1 MAKRL
6 SRNVA
11 VIKSLCGN
19 QIGSWQDLPP
29 TSHCIYPPEASAMG
43 NLDKSEAIMF
53 PAPDGVASQKESSTA
68 TNGHLGSHEATDPE
82 KLFDSLNQTYSD
94 AYESNAAQVQ
104 CIQKLISMLSSGS
117 RVLDIGSGTGL
128 PVASMLTDAGMTVT
142 GIDISSAMIDAA
154 RLNVP
159 SANFHKCD
167 MRTYRPLNDE
177 KYDAI
182 VSIFS
187 IINVPTSAIREMAFK
202 MAHWLKPGGL
212 LVLGSIDFTD
222 VSQAEGWPADPY
234 GEWLNHHFMGQVI
247 KDNVFGV
254 GQWISL
260 LRSADIAL
268 VDAQGSVFV
277 AADRGIVMEPE
288 HFFIGRKGDKKALMG
303 PFRPS
308 TTSGMGFSPY
318 IMTNIEQQVV
328 AGRDELARLLD
339 GESDVVDIS
348 NRRIKNNEIFTMAEV
363 TPENGTPPH
372 NNGSAP
378 QDNSYQ
384 PSDATNRAPMSHHLQ
399 HHPDSRIVIMI
410 QPAPFN
416 VVITI
421 LNHVASSFNL
431 CTLHAGAKLRAAAAQ
446 LQSTGYTHIQ
456 THLLGD
462 EYLDFSSSKNVLET
476 AVNVLIQ
483 AFPAQQKQ
491 AGREMIELLLKAQ
504 LERYLASQRHCG
516 GRADRIGFQRVVLIA
531 RR

>member
-1 MAKRL
+1 
-6 SRNVA
+6 
-11 VIKSLCGN
+11 
-19 QIGSWQDLPP
+19 
-29 TSHCIYPPEASAMG
+29 MG
-43 NLDKSEAIMF
+43 NLDKSEAIIC
-53 PAPDGVASQKESSTA
+53 PAPDGVASHKESSTA

-104 CIQKLISMLSSGS
+104 CIQKLLSMLSPGS

-154 RLNVP
+154 RVNVP

-167 MRTYRPLNDE
+167 MRQYRLPNDE

-268 VDAQGSVFV
+268 VDAQGSVFA

-288 HFFIGRKGDKKALMG
+288 HFFIGRKGAKEPLMG

-308 TTSGMGFSPY
+308 TTAGMGPSPY
-318 IMTNIEQQVV
+318 LLTEIEQQIV
-328 AGRDELARLLD
+328 ADRDELARLLD
-339 GESDVVDIS
+339 GEPDVVDIS
-348 NRRIKNNEIFTMAEV
+348 KCRIRIKNNEIFTVPEV
-363 TPENGTPPH
+363 PPENGGPPH
-372 NNGSAP
+372 NNNGSDT
-378 QDNSYQ
+378 QDDSNQ
-384 PSDATNRAPMSHHLQ
+384 RLDTTNRVPPISHRLQQHHHLG
-399 HHPDSRIVIMI
+399 PSTIIMI

-416 VVITI
+416 DTITL
-421 LNHVASSFNL
+421 LNHVSSSLNL
-431 CTLHAGAKLRAAAAQ
+431 PPLHSGANLQAVAAQ
-446 LQSTGYTHIQ
+446 LHSTGFILQ
-456 THLLGD
+456 THLLGT
-462 EYLDFSSSKNVLET
+462 EYIDFSSSKYILET
-476 AVNVLIQ
+476 AVNLLIG
-483 AFPAQQKQ
+483 AFPVDRES
-491 AGREMIELLLKAQ
+491 GRETRETIRLLLRAR
-504 LERYLASQRHCG
+504 LERYFASQRHCG
-516 GRADRIGFQRVVLIA
+516 GRADRIGFQRVVLVA
-531 RR
+531 RRGAKVTDI